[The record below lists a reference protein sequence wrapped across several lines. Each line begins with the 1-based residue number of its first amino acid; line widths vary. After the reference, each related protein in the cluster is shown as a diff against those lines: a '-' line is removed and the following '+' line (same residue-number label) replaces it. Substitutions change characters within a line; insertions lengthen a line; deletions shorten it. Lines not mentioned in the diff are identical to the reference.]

1 MWHEARQVPS
11 WLIFDV
17 RPFEPFAS
25 HTMITRREP
34 QVTFGLLSPRA
45 ITLGSLPSIFGDS
58 PVEVCS
64 GQEAIR
70 LGFGSLSS
78 RGRPFRVSLAWSIRS
93 RFLEI
98 FTPYFPSVPQT
109 LRHLPCAASPSASGV
124 FAAVQSPNK
133 ALEPTPTVVMPR
145 ATLGDLERR
154 IPRVIRT
161 PARGMPAAVVA
172 HL

>member
-1 MWHEARQVPS
+1 MHAARQPWS

-17 RPFEPFAS
+17 RPFEPFVS

-34 QVTFGLLSPRA
+34 QARFGCFSTRA
-45 ITLGSLPSIFGDS
+45 IPPRSLPSIFGDS
-58 PVEVCS
+58 PVKVCS

-78 RGRPFRVSLAWSIRS
+78 RGRPLRVSLASSIRS

-98 FTPYFPSVPQT
+98 FSPCFPSVLQT
-109 LRHLPCAASPSASGV
+109 LRLLSCDASPSASR
-124 FAAVQSPNK
+124 ASAPVQWPNK
-133 ALEPTPTVVMPR
+133 APEPTPTSVMPR
-145 ATLGDLERR
+145 AFSGISECPGRKASSNHA
-154 IPRVIRT
+154 RV
-161 PARGMPAAVVA
+161 MPAVGVA